1 MLLCIIVSLQAVP
14 ILPQA
19 RIGVPRLEQPQ
30 CCSPDPLGT
39 QVDDYGDEGGND
51 DGDYGDG
58 DDGGDEGGDGDDAA
72 VDDDGEEKEDL
83 NDICTVTCI

>member
-1 MLLCIIVSLQAVP
+1 MLLCIIVPLQAVP

-19 RIGVPRLEQPQ
+19 RICVSRLEQPQ
-30 CCSPDPLGT
+30 CCSPDPLST
-39 QVDDYGDEGGND
+39 QVDDDGGEGGDD

-72 VDDDGEEKEDL
+72 VDDDGEEEEDL

>member
-19 RIGVPRLEQPQ
+19 RISVSRLEQPQ

-39 QVDDYGDEGGND
+39 QVDDDADED
-51 DGDYGDG
+51 
-58 DDGGDEGGDGDDAA
+58 GDGDDAGG
-72 VDDDGEEKEDL
+72 DDDGEEEEDL

>member
-30 CCSPDPLGT
+30 CCSPDPLST
-39 QVDDYGDEGGND
+39 QVDDGG
-51 DGDYGDG
+51 GE
-58 DDGGDEGGDGDDAA
+58 GGDEGGDGDDAGG
-72 VDDDGEEKEDL
+72 DDDGEEDEDL

>member
-19 RIGVPRLEQPQ
+19 RIGVSRLEQPQ
-30 CCSPDPLGT
+30 RCSPDPLST
-39 QVDDYGDEGGND
+39 QV
-51 DGDYGDG
+51 GDG
-58 DDGGDEGGDGDDAA
+58 GGEGGDEGG
-72 VDDDGEEKEDL
+72 EEGEDL

>member
-39 QVDDYGDEGGND
+39 QVDDDA
-51 DGDYGDG
+51 
-58 DDGGDEGGDGDDAA
+58 DEGGDGDDAGG
-72 VDDDGEEKEDL
+72 DDDGEEEEDL

>member
-19 RIGVPRLEQPQ
+19 RIGVSRLEQPQ

-39 QVDDYGDEGGND
+39 QVDD
-51 DGDYGDG
+51 
-58 DDGGDEGGDGDDAA
+58 DAG
-72 VDDDGEEKEDL
+72 DDDGEEEEDF

>member
-39 QVDDYGDEGGND
+39 QV
-51 DGDYGDG
+51 G
-58 DDGGDEGGDGDDAA
+58 DDGVEVDDEGGDDDGDEDGNGDDAGG
-72 VDDDGEEKEDL
+72 DDDGEEEEDL

>member
-19 RIGVPRLEQPQ
+19 RIGVSRLEQPQ

-39 QVDDYGDEGGND
+39 QVDA
-51 DGDYGDG
+51 DG
-58 DDGGDEGGDGDDAA
+58 EGGDDDDAA
-72 VDDDGEEKEDL
+72 VDDGNGDGDGDDGDDGDDVEDGEDG
-83 NDICTVTCI
+83 DGTYCHWGCHS

>member
-19 RIGVPRLEQPQ
+19 RICVPRLEQPQ

-39 QVDDYGDEGGND
+39 QVDDD
-51 DGDYGDG
+51 DG
-58 DDGGDEGGDGDDAA
+58 EGGDGDDAGG
-72 VDDDGEEKEDL
+72 DDDGEEEEDL

>member
-39 QVDDYGDEGGND
+39 QV
-51 DGDYGDG
+51 GDG
-58 DDGGDEGGDGDDAA
+58 GGEGGDEGG
-72 VDDDGEEKEDL
+72 EEGEDL